1 MSRVETTLVL
11 ANKSGLHAR
20 PASVFVQTAKKF
32 RSRISI
38 RKGEKEADAKSILSV
53 LALGAECG
61 DEIKIIVEGDDAE
74 DALKALVAL
83 VKNKFGEE

>member
-74 DALKALVAL
+74 DALKALVTL

>member
-32 RSRISI
+32 RSKISVK
-38 RKGEKEADAKSILSV
+38 KGEKEADAKSILSV